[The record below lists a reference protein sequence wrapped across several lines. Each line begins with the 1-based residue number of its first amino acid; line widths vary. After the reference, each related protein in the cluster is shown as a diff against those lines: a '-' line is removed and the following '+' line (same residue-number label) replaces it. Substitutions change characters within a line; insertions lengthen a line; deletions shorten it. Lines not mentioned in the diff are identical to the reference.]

1 MKDTFCDANLLS
13 VRSITQ
19 PLVIAKCAHE
29 HSGCSSSEGNYAC
42 AQQSGPSL
50 SKTNLANVTVKR
62 LICQQQRPTINLA
75 PFPGWI
81 SLAMLQVDC
90 IRPFS
95 SQNEQYF
102 VPTIKDIY
110 PAHAFAFP
118 ACNVSV
124 KTNTN
129 RFTEC
134 LIHQH
139 DIPCTLGLQERQ
151 EAAKV
156 STVRVSLRALMGV
169 PIDFNSD
176 RFLSLFVEEALYK
189 LGI

>member
-1 MKDTFCDANLLS
+1 MN
-13 VRSITQ
+13 
-19 PLVIAKCAHE
+19 
-29 HSGCSSSEGNYAC
+29 
-42 AQQSGPSL
+42 
-50 SKTNLANVTVKR
+50 
-62 LICQQQRPTINLA
+62 
-75 PFPGWI
+75 
-81 SLAMLQVDC
+81 
-90 IRPFS
+90 
-95 SQNEQYF
+95 YF

-118 ACNVSV
+118 ACNASA

-156 STVRVSLRALMGV
+156 STVKVSLRALTGV
-169 PIDFNSD
+169 PICFNSD
-176 RFLSLFVEEALYK
+176 QFLSLFVEEALYK
-189 LGI
+189 LGIWK